1 MGCMKNL
8 RRKQKEQDFQEVE
21 EHQIAHV
28 PFRSWCAHCVRG
40 KAHSTAHPRS
50 AGEKLP
56 DRRQTIAMDYFF
68 LGKKEESSMP
78 ILGVVEEA
86 TLRSFSITLPCKG
99 LEHQYNLAALM
110 KAIKVLG
117 VQFGVLKSDTERSIV
132 ALRDAALG
140 QFPNMSYEN
149 ATKGESQSNGLIES
163 MIGKL
168 EGQVRT
174 LKSALQERYDV
185 EINPKHPILPWLVDY
200 AGVTLSR
207 SQRGADGRT
216 PYERSTGKPWR
227 IQVPE
232 FGECV
237 LYQPLKGEKVGSK
250 MEPKFEPG
258 IYLGLQEGSAL
269 KWVGTSEG
277 VVRSWSLK
285 RRTESERWDV
295 EALNNMIGLPWQ
307 LKPPKESLKQVAH
320 GPVELKIDLQPPPE
334 SAPKSVVERRRRDY
348 VPRGIYI
355 RKDVELEE
363 FGYTDGCDGCFA
375 AQNGL
380 SHRQHSRA
388 CKARIRGELEK
399 SEEGRKRLELLKQ
412 REEKFMVRVHEEEEE
427 KKKRK
432 AGEDS
437 EAKSGPP
444 KVSRGAEDA
453 GVAQIDDILGEA
465 VSDLINQGQSSSSSA
480 QPMSQGGPSGVDSA
494 IAGGSVEETDQSAG
508 AGPSGVVDA
517 EMEGDEPL
525 AQQNMEIG
533 LLIKFVEPHSHEK
546 VDLEFVHAVR
556 EISYLETVDM
566 VADEE
571 VMRTKIDLQTGSVG
585 LAEAYVLTKPK
596 VAELYS
602 RPRITDYGKRKGILS
617 GIAFDLTINDE
628 DGNPWD
634 FRLKGQRDR
643 AARAIDEL
651 CPELL
656 VGSPMCG
663 PFSNLQNLN
672 VKTEEAK
679 QSLEEKEREGTMHL
693 EFCVEQYEAQ
703 MRRGGYFLHEHPQS
717 ARSWKL
723 GCIERLASKAE
734 VFKVTGDMCRHGMIS
749 VDSVGEGLVKKP
761 TTFLT
766 NSAEIADALAL
777 RCDNDKQA
785 VGLWRRTDDGLQ
797 FGVGPGAKGP
807 SRSQVVRRIS
817 LDLTNQ
823 VVLQDLMD
831 ANNAPNWQWKFAIPK
846 ACKRVETVF
855 HYVKP
860 GYLWHRHVPLTDG
873 RAKHAEIYPEGL
885 VRAIIDGLLRQLKKQ
900 RPAIC
905 GLSLGPINQED
916 DIDFSWSD
924 GGSNDEWETFV
935 DEVSG
940 KALNSKLVA
949 EAKAEELDYAARYNV
964 WDLVPVSE
972 CWKETGAGPIGSRWI
987 NINKGDEQRPN
998 YRSRLVIQEV
1008 RHSGIE
1014 AIFAATPPLE
1024 SIRFLLSLQ
1033 RSTTEKLKVMFIDI
1047 RRAHWTATIQRKVY
1061 VRLPKEVC
1069 DPSLCGRLN
1078 KAMYGCR
1085 DAAQCW
1091 EMEITDF
1098 FTTHGFTPGI
1108 GSPVLFVNLVR
1119 DLRVSIHGDDITA
1132 LGKEPDLLWLK
1143 EALETRYELKYGG
1156 MLGPDS
1162 HDVKDATILNRLIH
1176 FGEEETTYE
1185 SDPRHVQILVRELGL
1200 QDAKDVVTP
1209 GVTRKFDPESALLSV
1224 QEVSRYRSLVMRAN
1238 YLSLDRPDVSYT
1250 AKELARKMSEPNQDD
1265 WVGLK
1270 RLVRFLHHRARLV
1283 WSFRQQPEPD
1293 SLRMFSDSDDG
1304 GCTRTR
1310 KSTSCGVLMH
1320 GDHLVKFYSSTQH
1333 VVALSSGESEFYAGI
1348 CAGSALIGARSMAED
1363 LGVSR
1368 FGTLLF
1374 DATAAKA
1381 MLTRKGF
1388 GRAKHIHRSY
1398 LWLQQRIDH
1407 RDFKLNKVGTKNNP
1421 ADLGTKHLEGPR
1433 VLELLKLM
1441 NLRYEK
1447 VEHEMALHV

>member
-1 MGCMKNL
+1 M
-8 RRKQKEQDFQEVE
+8 
-21 EHQIAHV
+21 
-28 PFRSWCAHCVRG
+28 
-40 KAHSTAHPRS
+40 
-50 AGEKLP
+50 
-56 DRRQTIAMDYFF
+56 
-68 LGKKEESSMP
+68 
-78 ILGVVEEA
+78 
-86 TLRSFSITLPCKG
+86 
-99 LEHQYNLAALM
+99 
-110 KAIKVLG
+110 
-117 VQFGVLKSDTERSIV
+117 QFGVLKSDTERSIV

-163 MIGKL
+163 MIGKM

-174 LKSALQERYDV
+174 LKSALQERYGVDV
-185 EINPKHPILPWLVDY
+185 NPKHPILPWLVDY

-207 SQRGADGRT
+207 FQRGADGRT
-216 PYERSTGKPWR
+216 PYERSTGKPRR

-232 FGECV
+232 FGECI

-269 KWVGTSEG
+269 KWVGTPDG

-285 RRTESERWDV
+285 RRTEAERWDV
-295 EALNNMIGLPWQ
+295 EALDNMIGLPWQ
-307 LKPPKESLKQVAH
+307 LKPPKESLKQVVH
-320 GPVELKIDLQPPPE
+320 GPVQLEIDLQPPPE
-334 SAPKSVVERRRRDY
+334 SVPKPAVERRRRDY
-348 VPRGIYI
+348 VPRGICV

-363 FGYTDGCDGCFA
+363 FGYTEGCDGCFA

-399 SEEGRKRLELLKQ
+399 TEEGRKRLELIKQ
-412 REEKFMVRVHEEEEE
+412 REEKYVVRFHEEEE
-427 KKKRK
+427 KKRK
-432 AGEDS
+432 AVEDS
-437 EAKSGPP
+437 ESNVGPP
-444 KVSRGAEDA
+444 KMSKASVAA
-453 GVAQIDDILGEA
+453 GIDDILGEGA
-465 VSDLINQGQSSSSSA
+465 FSPLGQGMSSSSSV
-480 QPMSQGGPSGVDSA
+480 QPVSQGGPSGVDSA
-494 IAGGSVEETDQSAG
+494 IAAESVEETGQSAG
-508 AGPSGVVDA
+508 VVPSGVVDA
-517 EMEGDEPL
+517 EMEVEEPV

-533 LLIKFVEPHSHEK
+533 SLIKFIDPRSQKK
-546 VDLEFVHAVR
+546 VDSEFLQAVR
-556 EISYLETVDM
+556 EISYLEVVDM

-571 VMRTKIDLQTGSVG
+571 VMRTRIDLQIGSIGVG
-585 LAEAYVLTKPK
+585 EAYDLTKPK

-602 RPRITDYGKRKGILS
+602 RPRITEYGKRKGILS
-617 GIAFDLTINDE
+617 GIAFDLTTNDD

-634 FRLKGQRDR
+634 FRVKRQRDR
-643 AARAIDEL
+643 AARAIEDL

-672 VKTEEAK
+672 ARTEEAK
-679 QSLEEKEREGTMHL
+679 QLLEEKEREGTMHL
-693 EFCVEQYEAQ
+693 DFCVEQYEAQ
-703 MRRGGYFLHEHPQS
+703 MKRGKYFLHEHPQS

-723 GCIERLASKAE
+723 ACIQRLASNDA
-734 VFKVTGDMCRHGMIS
+734 VFKITGDMCRHGMVA
-749 VDSVGEGLVKKP
+749 VDEVGEGLVKKP

-766 NSAEIADALAL
+766 NSAEIAEALAL

-785 VGLWRRTDDGLQ
+785 IGIWRRTDHGLQ
-797 FGVGPGAKGP
+797 FSVGPGAKGP
-807 SRSQVVRRIS
+807 SRSQVVRRIT

-823 VVLQDLMD
+823 VVLQDLRD
-831 ANNAPNWQWKFAIPK
+831 ANNAPKWQWTFAIPK
-846 ACKRVETVF
+846 ICKHVETVF
-855 HYVKP
+855 HYVKT
-860 GYLWHRHVPLTDG
+860 GYSWHRHVPLIDG
-873 RAKHAEIYPEGL
+873 RAKLAEIYPEGL
-885 VRAIIDGLLRQLKKQ
+885 VRAIIDGLLKQLKKQ
-900 RPAIC
+900 KPVIC
-905 GLSLGPINQED
+905 GLSLGPTNQED
-916 DIDFSWSD
+916 DIDFSLFD
-924 GGSNDEWETFV
+924 GSSNEDWETFV

-972 CWKETGAGPIGSRWI
+972 CWRETGAGPIGSRWI

-1047 RRAHWTATIQRKVY
+1047 RRAHWTAAIQRKVF
-1061 VRLPKEVC
+1061 VRLPQEVC

-1098 FTTHGFTPGI
+1098 FTTYGFTPGI
-1108 GSPVLFVNLVR
+1108 GSPVLFTNLVR
-1119 DLRVSIHGDDITA
+1119 DIRVSIHGDDITA
-1132 LGKEPDLLWLK
+1132 LGREADLLWLK
-1143 EALETRYELKYGG
+1143 DALETRYELKYGG

-1162 HDVKDATILNRLIH
+1162 HDMKDATILNRLIH
-1176 FGEEETTYE
+1176 FVENETTYE

-1200 QDAKDVVTP
+1200 ENAKDVVTP
-1209 GVTRKFDPESALLSV
+1209 GVTRKYNPDSELLSSA
-1224 QEVSRYRSLVMRAN
+1224 EISRYRSLVMRAN
-1238 YLSLDRPDVSYT
+1238 YLSLDRPDISYT
-1250 AKELARKMSEPNQDD
+1250 AKELARKMSEPNQED

-1283 WSFRQQPEPD
+1283 WSFKQQDEPD

-1320 GDHLVKFYSSTQH
+1320 GSHLVKFYSSTQH

-1348 CAGSALIGARSMAED
+1348 CAGSTLIGARSMAED

-1368 FGTLLF
+1368 SGVLLF

-1407 RDFKLNKVGTKNNP
+1407 KDFKIAKVGTKTNP

-1433 VLELLKLM
+1433 ILELLELM
-1441 NLRYEK
+1441 QVRYEK